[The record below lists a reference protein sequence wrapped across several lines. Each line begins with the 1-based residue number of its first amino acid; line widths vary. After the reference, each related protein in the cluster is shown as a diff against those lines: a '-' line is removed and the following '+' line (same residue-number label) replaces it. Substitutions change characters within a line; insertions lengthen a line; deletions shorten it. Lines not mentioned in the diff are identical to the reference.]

1 MEPGDGLSSNK
12 ALSYFFLLCV
22 PPETVLVEL
31 FLPVVELDLFKW
43 EVMEA
48 VNVCGYSF
56 VIKCKETDINGQ
68 GMRLVFV
75 KDCQVMVVVTVASNS
90 QYFSTLKSTLLVT

>member
-1 MEPGDGLSSNK
+1 MKPGDGLGSNK

-43 EVMEA
+43 EVAEA
-48 VNVCGYSF
+48 INVCGYSF
-56 VIKCKETDINGQ
+56 VVKRKETDIDSQ

-75 KDCQVMVVVTVASNS
+75 EDC
-90 QYFSTLKSTLLVT
+90 